1 MLDFYLTLASYFGL
15 ATLLIVGLFFNRHF
29 FLTLFLV
36 KPFIDMTVN
45 VNIIGEFNAL
55 EISGVFSALLLL
67 IKYLNKPI
75 SYPTF
80 NEIWIWIFIGLQIFS
95 FFLNVSVDTRSIFI
109 STKVYLKMLN
119 SYLIYFMAAIE
130 MFENFKKRVNLIK
143 VIWLTTLAAGVI
155 TILVFALGL
164 SNFDTTRGVVRYN
177 GLYNDPGTPSYL
189 SVICLLF
196 CNLYFSITLK
206 KPNHFFKFL
215 KVLTLGVTGVILV
228 ITMTKSALVMFLIY
242 VIMWYGIYEKHMFL
256 IIPALAISIYL
267 SFSLSDDLNTRFETE
282 INYVDSGGDA
292 DAAKSIGTGR
302 VNRWETLFD
311 VYFNELGPVNQ
322 LFGTSK
328 HWMAHNQYIAYLMQV
343 GIVGLTIFLI
353 FLIRFIVK
361 LFTIYH
367 KTHNPS
373 VFAAYTL
380 LIMYV
385 FYAFTVHP
393 FDYTTLLWYLMIL
406 LSMINVYDVHQMRL
420 RHQKIKELNESNL
433 LLKKTQLNINNIR

>member
-1 MLDFYLTLASYFGL
+1 MLDFYLTIASYLGL
-15 ATLLIVGLFFNRHF
+15 AVIVIVGLFINRHF
-29 FLTLFLV
+29 FLTLFIV

-45 VNIIGEFNAL
+45 VSVIGDFNAL
-55 EISGVFSALLLL
+55 EVSGVFSALILL

-75 SYPTF
+75 AYPTF
-80 NEIWIWIFIGLQIFS
+80 NEIWIWIFIGLQLLA
-95 FFLNVSVDTRSIFI
+95 FFLNVSADTRSIFI

-119 SYLIYFMAAIE
+119 SYLVYFLAAIE
-130 MFENFKKRVNLIK
+130 IFENFKQRVNLVKI
-143 VIWLTTLAAGVI
+143 VWLTALFAGLI

-164 SNFDTTRGVVRYN
+164 SNFDTTKGVVRYN

-196 CNLYFSITLK
+196 CNLYFKIAQK
-206 KPNHFFKFL
+206 KPNHFFQFIRI
-215 KVLTLGVTGVILV
+215 LTLAVTAVILV
-228 ITMTKSALVMFLIY
+228 ITMTKSALLMFLVY
-242 VIMWYGIYEKHMFL
+242 VIMWYGIYERHLFL
-256 IIPALAISIYL
+256 IVPALLISIYF

-292 DAAKSIGTGR
+292 EAAKSMGTGR
-302 VNRWETLFD
+302 VNRWETLLD
-311 VYFNELGPVNQ
+311 VYFNELGPMNQ

-343 GIVGLTIFLI
+343 GIVGLTVFLI

-361 LFTIYH
+361 LYSIYH
-367 KTHNPS
+367 RTRNPS
-373 VFAAYTL
+373 VYAAFTL

-385 FYAFTVHP
+385 FYAFTGHP

-406 LSMINVYDVHQMRL
+406 LSMINVYEVHQMRNKQ
-420 RHQKIKELNESNL
+420 QKLKAITDKNFLLN
-433 LLKKTQLNINNIR
+433 KTQLN